1 MNYASIRKMDISNGE
16 GVGVALFVQGCH
28 FHCYNCFNFE
38 TWDFN
43 GGKRWTD
50 EVKNK
55 FLDLIDKPYIKR
67 VSILGGEPLA
77 NENVESI
84 LNLVK
89 EIRKRYPKSQKTA
102 KNIMNIV
109 NNGYKN
115 SNIYNKN
122 QDEIRLSF
130 HTKNVWLYSGYTW
143 KQVMNPV
150 VTDDLNPNRD
160 KIIKMRQDII
170 KQCDVF
176 VDGRYVDELR
186 DLTLHWRGSSNQ
198 RVIDVQKTLQSK
210 EIVLYDE

>member
-1 MNYASIRKMDISNGE
+1 MDISNGE

-130 HTKNVWLYSGYTW
+130 HTKNIWLYSGYTW

>member
-1 MNYASIRKMDISNGE
+1 MNFHNITHDDMLNGS
-16 GVGVALFVQGCH
+16 GLRVVLWCSGCTH
-28 FHCYNCFNFE
+28 HCNNCQNPQ
-38 TWDFN
+38 TWDINSGISFN
-43 GGKRWTD
+43 EETKQEIFEELSKDYISGITFSGGD
-50 EVKNK
+50 
-55 FLDLIDKPYIKR
+55 
-67 VSILGGEPLA
+67 PL
-77 NENVESI
+77 NENNVKTI
-84 LNLVK
+84 LNLV
-89 EIRKRYPKSQKTA
+89 
-102 KNIMNIV
+102 N
-109 NNGYKN
+109 
-115 SNIYNKN
+115 
-122 QDEIRLSF
+122 EIRLSF
-130 HTKNVWLYSGYTW
+130 PTKNIWLYSGYTW